1 MPPSPR
7 LPLLFIVATVTL
19 DAIGIG
25 LIFPVLPRLIEEVTG
40 RPISEAALWGG
51 ILTSSFAAMQF
62 LFGPPL
68 GALSDRYGRRPVLL
82 ISLAVMALS
91 YLAMALATTVWMLL
105 ATRIFAGITSA
116 TQATATAFI
125 ADITPPADRGRRFG
139 LIGAGFGAGFVL
151 GPVIGGLLAEV
162 HLHAPFFAA
171 AGLAA
176 ANLILGLFVLPET
189 LKPENRR
196 PFSLA
201 ASNPFT
207 ALWTAI
213 RLPELRRILLCFFV
227 LAVAMNVYPSIWAFF
242 GPVAFGWST
251 TMVGLSLTLY
261 GVFFALGQALLVGRL
276 IKRLGEHSAALFAM
290 VANAVT
296 LFAIGLA
303 ISGPI
308 VLLITPLTALGGA
321 ATPALQAI
329 ASRTTRADAQGQLQ
343 GVLSSINAVAMI
355 VSPLI
360 MTQVFHLFTG
370 PDAPAFAPG
379 APFLLASLLMVVCV
393 ILHVAGSRARKP
405 AAP

>member
-1 MPPSPR
+1 MTPSPR
-7 LPLLFIVATVTL
+7 LPLIFIVATVTL

-82 ISLAVMALS
+82 VSMAVMSLS
-91 YLAMALATTVWMLL
+91 YLAMALATTVWVLL

-116 TQATATAFI
+116 TQSTATAFI

-151 GPVIGGLLAEV
+151 GPIMGGLLAEL
-162 HLHAPFFAA
+162 HLHAPFYAA
-171 AGLAA
+171 AALAL
-176 ANLILGLFVLPET
+176 ANLILGIFVLPET
-189 LKPENRR
+189 LARENRR

-227 LAVAMNVYPSIWAFF
+227 LAVAMNVYPAIWPYF
-242 GPVAFGWST
+242 GPVAFGWT
-251 TMVGLSLTLY
+251 TTVVGLSLTLY
-261 GVFFALGQALLVGRL
+261 GIFFALGQALLVGRL
-276 IKRLGEHSAALFAM
+276 IKRLGEHRAALFAM

-296 LFAIGLA
+296 LFGIGLA

-343 GVLSSINAVAMI
+343 GVLSSINSVAMI
-355 VSPLI
+355 ISPLI

-370 PDAPAFAPG
+370 PSAPIRSPG
-379 APFLLASLLMVVCV
+379 APFLLAALLMVVCV
-393 ILHVAGSRARKP
+393 ILHVAGSRAAKP
-405 AAP
+405 VAP

>member
-1 MPPSPR
+1 MTPSPR
-7 LPLLFIVATVTL
+7 LPLIFIVATVTL

-82 ISLAVMALS
+82 VSMAVMSLS
-91 YLAMALATTVWMLL
+91 YLAMALATTVWVLL

-116 TQATATAFI
+116 TQSTATAFI

-151 GPVIGGLLAEV
+151 GPIMGGLLAEV
-162 HLHAPFFAA
+162 HLHAPFYAA
-171 AGLAA
+171 AALAL
-176 ANLILGLFVLPET
+176 ANLILGQIVLPET
-189 LKPENRR
+189 LTPENRR

-227 LAVAMNVYPSIWAFF
+227 LAVAMNVYPAIWPYF
-242 GPVAFGWST
+242 GPVAFGWTT

-261 GVFFALGQALLVGRL
+261 GIFFALGQALLVGRL
-276 IKRLGEHSAALFAM
+276 IKRLGEHRAALFAM

-296 LFAIGLA
+296 LFGIGLA

-308 VLLITPLTALGGA
+308 VLVITPITALGGA

-343 GVLSSINAVAMI
+343 GVLSSINSVAMI

-370 PDAPAFAPG
+370 PTAPILAPG
-379 APFLLASLLMVVCV
+379 APFLLAALLMVVCV
-393 ILHVAGSRARKP
+393 MLHVAGSRAAKP

>member
-1 MPPSPR
+1 MTPSPR
-7 LPLLFIVATVTL
+7 LPLIFIVATVTL

-82 ISLAVMALS
+82 VSMAVMSLS
-91 YLAMALATTVWMLL
+91 YLAMALATTVWVLL

-116 TQATATAFI
+116 TQSTATAFI

-151 GPVIGGLLAEV
+151 GPIMGGLLAEV
-162 HLHAPFFAA
+162 HLHAPFYAA
-171 AGLAA
+171 AALAL
-176 ANLILGLFVLPET
+176 ANLILGLIVLPET
-189 LKPENRR
+189 LTPENRR

-227 LAVAMNVYPSIWAFF
+227 LAVAMNVYPAIWPYF
-242 GPVAFGWST
+242 GPVAFGWTT

-261 GVFFALGQALLVGRL
+261 GIFFALGQALLVGRL
-276 IKRLGEHSAALFAM
+276 IKRLGEHRAALFAM

-296 LFAIGLA
+296 LFGIGLA

-308 VLLITPLTALGGA
+308 VLVITPITALGGA

-343 GVLSSINAVAMI
+343 GLLSSINSVAMI

-370 PDAPAFAPG
+370 PTAPILAAG
-379 APFLLASLLMVVCV
+379 APFLLAALLMVVCV
-393 ILHVAGSRARKP
+393 MLHVAGSRAAKP